1 MKKFKA
7 IVRDRQTKEIVII
20 ESEYKTKTDFV
31 RDLRQN
37 GFIVD
42 PGKVK
47 TSEIFDYIMENTNG
61 NVWDWKNN

>member
-31 RDLRQN
+31 KDLRQN

-42 PGKVK
+42 PYKVK